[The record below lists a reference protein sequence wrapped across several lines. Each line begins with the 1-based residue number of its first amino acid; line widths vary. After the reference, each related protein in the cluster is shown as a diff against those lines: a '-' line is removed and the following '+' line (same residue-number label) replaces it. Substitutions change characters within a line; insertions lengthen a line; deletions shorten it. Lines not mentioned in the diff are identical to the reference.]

1 MARKEDVIAFKVDS
15 DLAHALEGV
24 PNRSEF
30 IRLAVL
36 AALDSRCPLC
46 RGTGVLDAREKAH
59 WVEFSRSHRIEECD
73 DCHARRLVCQAEPGT
88 TEPPAAGT
96 AGSGSARDSQAS
108 RSAGRS

>member
-46 RGTGVLDAREKAH
+46 RGTGVLDEREKAH

-73 DCHARRLVCQAEPGT
+73 DCHARRLVCRAEPGDA
-88 TEPPAAGT
+88 EPSAADAAAPGY
-96 AGSGSARDSQAS
+96 APSLPQS
-108 RSAGRS
+108 RPAGRS

>member
-1 MARKEDVIAFKVDS
+1 MARKEDIIAFKVDS

-46 RGTGVLDAREKAH
+46 RGTGVLDEREKAH

-73 DCHARRLVCQAEPGT
+73 DCHARRIVCGADADNAASVLSGT
-88 TEPPAAGT
+88 RHHGARPPST
-96 AGSGSARDSQAS
+96 RDRNPARS
-108 RSAGRS
+108 